1 MIEIIITPSKKSDK
15 KFDAV
20 IDGKKLCPLVHQST
34 LILHNIRTQPENKG
48 IWIAIRLEKTGMI
61 LQQLGR

>member
-20 IDGKKLCPLVHQST
+20 IDGKKLCPLGQRVI
-34 LILHNIRTQPENKG
+34 LILLSTKIQQENKG
-48 IWIAIRLEKTGMI
+48 I
-61 LQQLGR
+61 